1 VNGVVAAIGLGL
13 SRVFAYHG
21 FGIVRTYAHL
31 RQASVPLNERDGRNR
46 AARWPPVCV
55 RCSEPIPE
63 TSLPA
68 ENSKQKAQPP
78 TAAGVHPMALA
89 GTTVV
94 DISNFLAAPL
104 CSMFLADFGADVIKV
119 ERPGLGDEVRRW
131 GEVKNGVGLYY
142 KAVNRGKQS
151 VTADL
156 RTPFGVEVVKRL
168 VAKADILVENYRTG
182 TLEKWGLGP
191 DVLMA
196 INPGLIVVR
205 ITGFGQ
211 TGPNRQRPGFG
222 TIAEAY
228 AGYVYISG
236 EADGPPLLPG
246 FGLADATT
254 GLMAAY
260 LASVALHEKRRSGRG
275 QVVDLALYE
284 TLLTLLGPQVVNYDQ
299 LGIIQERAGSRLPFT
314 APRNI
319 YRTRDG
325 KFMSVG
331 GSAQSIFERL
341 CAALEIPQLARDPRF
356 ADNRARLANI
366 DALDEALQ
374 EAIGRF
380 DRDDLMRRFIELEAA
395 ISPVNNVED
404 ILRDEHVAA
413 RENIVALPDA
423 ELNATL
429 RMQNVVGKLSRT
441 PGTIRHT
448 GPRLGEHNRAVLVDL
463 LGFAEAEVLA
473 QGVELDAVTR
483 S

>member
-1 VNGVVAAIGLGL
+1 MNNDSAGHQGAA
-13 SRVFAYHG
+13 
-21 FGIVRTYAHL
+21 
-31 RQASVPLNERDGRNR
+31 
-46 AARWPPVCV
+46 
-55 RCSEPIPE
+55 
-63 TSLPA
+63 
-68 ENSKQKAQPP
+68 
-78 TAAGVHPMALA
+78 PMPLA
-89 GTTVV
+89 GTKVV

-104 CSMFLADFGADVIKV
+104 ASMFLADFGAEVIKV

-142 KAVNRGKQS
+142 KAVNRGKKS

-168 VAKADILVENYRTG
+168 VARADILVENYRVG

-205 ITGFGQ
+205 VTGFGQ
-211 TGPNRQRPGFG
+211 TGPNSKRPGFG

-228 AGYVYISG
+228 AGYVHISG
-236 EADGPPLLPG
+236 EPDRPPLLPG
-246 FGLADATT
+246 FGLGDATT

-275 QVVDLALYE
+275 QVIDLALYE

-325 KFMSVG
+325 KFISVG

-341 CAALEIPQLARDPRF
+341 CTALEIPELPKDPRF
-356 ADNRARLANI
+356 AGNRDRLKNV
-366 DALDEALQ
+366 DALDAALQ
-374 EAIGRF
+374 QAISRF
-380 DRDDLMRRFIELEAA
+380 DRDELMRRFVELEAA

-404 ILRDEHVAA
+404 VINDEHVVA
-413 RENIVALPDA
+413 RENILAIEDE
-423 ELNATL
+423 ELGGPL

-441 PGTIRHT
+441 PGAIRHT
-448 GPRLGEHNRAVLVDL
+448 GPRLGEHNREVLVDL
-463 LGFAEAEVLA
+463 LGFSEAELA
-473 QGVELDAVTR
+473 AQDIDPGLPKRTAASPT
-483 S
+483 

>member
-1 VNGVVAAIGLGL
+1 
-13 SRVFAYHG
+13 
-21 FGIVRTYAHL
+21 
-31 RQASVPLNERDGRNR
+31 
-46 AARWPPVCV
+46 
-55 RCSEPIPE
+55 
-63 TSLPA
+63 
-68 ENSKQKAQPP
+68 
-78 TAAGVHPMALA
+78 MALA
-89 GTTVV
+89 GTKVV

-104 CSMFLADFGADVIKV
+104 ASMFLADFGAEVIKV
-119 ERPGLGDEVRRW
+119 ERPGVGDEVRRW

-142 KAVNRGKQS
+142 KAVNRGKKS

-168 VAKADILVENYRTG
+168 VADADILVENYRVG

-211 TGPNRQRPGFG
+211 TGPNRNRPGFG

-228 AGYVYISG
+228 AGYVHISG
-236 EADGPPLLPG
+236 EPDGPPLLPG
-246 FGLADATT
+246 FGLGDATT

-275 QVVDLALYE
+275 QVIDLALYE

-325 KFMSVG
+325 KFISVG

-341 CAALEIPQLARDPRF
+341 CLALEVPDLPKDPRF
-356 ADNRARLANI
+356 VSNRERLNNV

-374 EAIGRF
+374 TAISRF
-380 DRDDLMRRFIELEAA
+380 DRSELMRRFIELEAA
-395 ISPVNNVED
+395 ISPVNSVAD
-404 ILRDEHVAA
+404 VIQDEHVMA
-413 RENIVALPDA
+413 RENIVSLPDD
-423 ELNATL
+423 ELGAPL

-441 PGTIRHT
+441 PGAISHT
-448 GPRLGEHNRAVLVDL
+448 GPRLGQHNREVLVDL
-463 LGFAEAEVLA
+463 LGFTEAELVA
-473 QGVELDAVTR
+473 QDIDPGPPRGAT
-483 S
+483 SKP

>member
-1 VNGVVAAIGLGL
+1 
-13 SRVFAYHG
+13 
-21 FGIVRTYAHL
+21 
-31 RQASVPLNERDGRNR
+31 
-46 AARWPPVCV
+46 
-55 RCSEPIPE
+55 
-63 TSLPA
+63 
-68 ENSKQKAQPP
+68 
-78 TAAGVHPMALA
+78 MALN
-89 GTTVV
+89 GTQVV
-94 DISNFLAAPL
+94 DISNFLAAPM

-119 ERPGLGDEVRRW
+119 ERPGFGDEVRRW

-142 KAVNRGKQS
+142 KAVNRGKKS

-168 VAKADILVENYRTG
+168 VANADILVENYRPG

-191 DVLMA
+191 DVLTA
-196 INPGLIVVR
+196 INPRLIVLR

-228 AGYVYISG
+228 AGYAYISG
-236 EADGPPLLPG
+236 YPDRPPLLPG

-260 LASVALHEKRRSGRG
+260 LASVALHEQRRSGRG
-275 QVVDLALYE
+275 QVIDLALYE

-299 LGIIQERAGSRLPFT
+299 LGIVQERAASRLPFT

-325 KFMSVG
+325 KYISVG

-341 CAALEIPQLARDPRF
+341 CVALEVPDLPRDPRF
-356 ADNRARLANI
+356 ADNRARLTNV

-374 EAIGRF
+374 QAITRF
-380 DRDDLMRRFIELEAA
+380 DRDELMRRFIELEAA

-404 ILRDEHVAA
+404 ILRDEHVVA
-413 RENIVALPDA
+413 RDNIVALDDA
-423 ELNATL
+423 ELGGPL
-429 RMQNVVGKLSRT
+429 RMQNVVGKFSRT
-441 PGTIRHT
+441 PGIHPPHRPAPGRAQPRSAGRPARLRRGRGSRARHRSGSAHATAGCGHQVGDTSCRSTAVSCSPPATIRAGSRRASRWART
-448 GPRLGEHNRAVLVDL
+448 PSSSTWRTPWRTPRRRPPAPPWS
-463 LGFAEAEVLA
+463 
-473 QGVELDAVTR
+473 R
-483 S
+483 R

>member
-1 VNGVVAAIGLGL
+1 
-13 SRVFAYHG
+13 
-21 FGIVRTYAHL
+21 
-31 RQASVPLNERDGRNR
+31 
-46 AARWPPVCV
+46 
-55 RCSEPIPE
+55 
-63 TSLPA
+63 
-68 ENSKQKAQPP
+68 
-78 TAAGVHPMALA
+78 MALA

-104 CSMFLADFGADVIKV
+104 ASMFLADFGAEVIKV

-142 KAVNRGKQS
+142 KAVNRGKKS

-168 VAKADILVENYRTG
+168 VARADILVENYRVG

-211 TGPNRQRPGFG
+211 TGPNRRRPGFG

-228 AGYVYISG
+228 AGYVHISG
-236 EADGPPLLPG
+236 EPDRPPLLPG
-246 FGLADATT
+246 FGLGDATT

-275 QVVDLALYE
+275 QVIDLALYE

-299 LGIIQERAGSRLPFT
+299 LGIVQERAGSRLPFT

-325 KFMSVG
+325 KYISVG

-341 CAALEIPQLARDPRF
+341 CVALEVPHLPKDPRF
-356 ADNRARLANI
+356 LTNRERLKNI
-366 DALDEALQ
+366 DALDAALQ
-374 EAIGRF
+374 QAISGF
-380 DRDDLMRRFIELEAA
+380 DRDELMRRFVELEAA
-395 ISPVNNVED
+395 ISPVNSVAD
-404 ILRDEHVAA
+404 VLQDEHVVA
-413 RENIVALPDA
+413 RENIVSLPDQ
-423 ELNATL
+423 ELGGPL
-429 RMQNVVGKLSRT
+429 RMQNVVGKFSRT
-441 PGTIRHT
+441 PGAIRHT
-448 GPRLGEHNRAVLVDL
+448 GPRLGEHNRDVLVDL
-463 LGFAEAEVLA
+463 LGFTEEELA
-473 QGVELDAVTR
+473 AQDIDPGPSRRAAASTPR
-483 S
+483 

>member
-1 VNGVVAAIGLGL
+1 MAATK
-13 SRVFAYHG
+13 S
-21 FGIVRTYAHL
+21 
-31 RQASVPLNERDGRNR
+31 N
-46 AARWPPVCV
+46 
-55 RCSEPIPE
+55 E
-63 TSLPA
+63 TSQVTGPHGA
-68 ENSKQKAQPP
+68 
-78 TAAGVHPMALA
+78 VPMALA

-104 CSMFLADFGADVIKV
+104 CSMFLADFGADVVKV
-119 ERPGLGDEVRRW
+119 ERPELGDEVRRW

-142 KAVNRGKQS
+142 KAVNRGKKS

-156 RTPFGVEVVKRL
+156 RTPFGVDVVKRL
-168 VAKADILVENYRTG
+168 VADADVLVENYRPG

-196 INPGLIVVR
+196 INPGLIVARV
-205 ITGFGQ
+205 TGFGQ
-211 TGPNRQRPGFG
+211 TGPHRKRPGFG

-236 EADGPPLLPG
+236 EPDRPPLLPG
-246 FGLADATT
+246 FGLADSTT

-260 LASVALHEKRRSGRG
+260 LVSVALHEKRRSGRG
-275 QVVDLALYE
+275 QVIDLALYE

-325 KFMSVG
+325 KFISVG

-341 CAALEIPQLARDPRF
+341 CVALEIPDLPQDPRF
-356 ADNRARLANI
+356 LTNRARLANV

-374 EAIGRF
+374 RAIERF
-380 DRDDLMRRFIELEAA
+380 DRDELMRRFIELEAA
-395 ISPVNNVED
+395 ISPVNNVAD
-404 ILRDEHVAA
+404 IVNDEHVTA
-413 RENIVALPDA
+413 RENIVAVHDA
-423 ELNATL
+423 ELGGPL

-441 PGTIRHT
+441 PGAIRHT
-448 GPRLGEHNRAVLVDL
+448 GPRLGEHNREILVDR
-463 LGFAEAEVLA
+463 LGFSEAEVAA
-473 QGVELDAVTR
+473 QGIDLSQPAGQ
-483 S
+483 SA